1 MHVYVNI
8 LCSKVLIIKTF
19 LYVGIDEDNN
29 NNNADLIMDAA
40 NSNYFTCVSSRI

>member
-19 LYVGIDEDNN
+19 LYVGIDEDNT
-29 NNNADLIMDAA
+29 NNADLIMDAA
-40 NSNYFTCVSSRI
+40 NSNYFTCISSRI